1 MVYSLK
7 LNMCVYLRAKFEI
20 SRIILM
26 RFRQGG
32 KGGGKF
38 TPPTHTS
45 EQTPGKPTQGRVNL
59 S

>member
-32 KGGGKF
+32 TGGGKF
-38 TPPTHTS
+38 TPPPPTHTS
-45 EQTPGKPTQGRVNL
+45 E
-59 S
+59 